1 MKHEEPFSE
10 SLWFLRRPVQFLADV
25 AVLCAAFFVAY
36 LPAINIQLGEFYV
49 GVAIRQLP
57 FVVLIQFSA
66 LFLVG
71 AYSIIWRY
79 IGIEDIK
86 IFLKAFVISGAIL
99 FAFRFLLVFSDF
111 NLWQVPMSV
120 ILIDTV
126 L

>member
-1 MKHEEPFSE
+1 MKRDEPISE

-36 LPAINIQLGEFYV
+36 LPAVHIQPGGFYV
-49 GVAIRQLP
+49 GVAVRQLP

-79 IGIEDIK
+79 VSIEDIR
-86 IFLKAFVISGAIL
+86 IFLKAFAISGLIL
-99 FAFRFLLVFSDF
+99 IALRFLLVLIDF
-111 NLWQVPMSV
+111 NLWQVP
-120 ILIDTV
+120 
-126 L
+126 